1 MSDFLTNLV
10 MRSFSRTASVQPVG
24 TTAYPGPEM
33 LRDPVEQ
40 FADPFAEEPL
50 SEEAEEQTVPPSNQ
64 EPANRSLRIE
74 SAPTAND
81 REPFAAAQ
89 LADRG
94 VSPAAREIP
103 SPPES
108 PTHVQRQSR
117 ESSSEL
123 NEPFSVSKTSTT
135 ETSLTAPLTK
145 SIETSRPSRQNSR
158 QTPRD
163 RDASLLNQEPNA
175 APSLELGTST
185 ESAPTKGILQ
195 KRATSN
201 ATSVAPISHHVPV
214 DPQPSVRRLMKRR
227 ANAISLSPKASS
239 SHLEPAGPRR
249 TQKTDTPAVE
259 SAGERTPLPLEE
271 RQQTITSFT
280 TLIPK
285 TSTQPLLPVN
295 IKSRPDVHTSDV
307 RDEAVTD
314 APSHETVINV
324 AIGRIEVRA
333 TSAPAAKRERQT
345 SGPKVMNLDDY
356 MQQRSRGGK

>member
-50 SEEAEEQTVPPSNQ
+50 SEEAEEQTVPPLNQ
-64 EPANRSLRIE
+64 EPANRSSRIE
-74 SAPTAND
+74 SAPIAND
-81 REPFAAAQ
+81 REPFVAPQ

-94 VSPAAREIP
+94 VPPAAREIP
-103 SPPES
+103 SSPES
-108 PTHVQRQSR
+108 PTHVQRQSH
-117 ESSSEL
+117 ESSSKL
-123 NEPFSVSKTSTT
+123 KEPFSVSKTATT
-135 ETSLTAPLTK
+135 ESLTAPLTK
-145 SIETSRPSRQNSR
+145 SIELSRSSRQRSR

-185 ESAPTKGILQ
+185 ESAPTQGILQ

-201 ATSVAPISHHVPV
+201 ATSIAPVGHQVPV
-214 DPQPSVRRLMKRR
+214 DPQPSVRRLMRRR
-227 ANAISLSPKASS
+227 ANAISLSPQTSS
-239 SHLEPAGPRR
+239 SHLEPAEPRR
-249 TQKTDTPAVE
+249 TQKTDPPAVAF
-259 SAGERTPLPLEE
+259 AGEKTPLPLEE

-295 IKSRPDVHTSDV
+295 IKSRPDVHTRDV

-314 APSHETVINV
+314 PPSQETVINV